1 MLRTS
6 WSLVVAQEFVPQKK
20 EERDKTNCHSM
31 EWSTFSSKCGDISIM
46 FLIYNI
52 YVMYPISYGKI
63 KRIDIPIPPKPSS
76 QLLRAISRR
85 PSKKD
90 NDNA

>member
-1 MLRTS
+1 
-6 WSLVVAQEFVPQKK
+6 
-20 EERDKTNCHSM
+20 
-31 EWSTFSSKCGDISIM
+31 M

-63 KRIDIPIPPKPSS
+63 KRIDIPIPQKPSS

>member
-1 MLRTS
+1 
-6 WSLVVAQEFVPQKK
+6 
-20 EERDKTNCHSM
+20 
-31 EWSTFSSKCGDISIM
+31 M

-63 KRIDIPIPPKPSS
+63 KRIDIPIPQSTLS